1 VEKDVLLREKTKD
14 MGNSVA
20 EKDLLIVEKDRR
32 LLDGEKLRIEK
43 ERLIGDLSADVRKL
57 QDELVRS

>member
-1 VEKDVLLREKTKD
+1 VEKDVLLVEKTKD